1 MPHTVGWS
9 SKYVFLLFF
18 MRASLTNF
26 LHTVRRTAHTIA
38 RLLVFS
44 LIAAQHLVHA
54 ESITLPISQ
63 TVLRD
68 GLIRY
73 SVPISVDGG
82 PSIDA
87 MLDTGSVGLR
97 VLAMPYKDNAS
108 GVVTAQNNLSTTGS
122 ISQYSYRSG
131 VTLNGVNTHA
141 GVKIGRVGDISFQ
154 LVTQVSCLPLYPQ
167 CPASGIAPI
176 DYRIS
181 SNGFVQTGFTAILG
195 IGATSLESRD
205 LPNPL
210 AMLGYR
216 SWTVELPFPGTSTPG
231 SLTLSTVET
240 PMTGFTPLVSDVLGR
255 VPGCIILADR
265 RTVCAQTLLD
275 TGAPG
280 VDVYTPEV
288 AEPRVWRTG
297 IRSAFCFANTDLPS
311 AEFIS
316 GARGTFTHV
325 TLRPLQGRQQTVI
338 ASGVLPYFRYIV
350 LYDAQGRVAGARLR

>member
-1 MPHTVGWS
+1 MVFPNT
-9 SKYVFLLFF
+9 FLLFL
-18 MRASLTNF
+18 MRVSPTTSQ
-26 LHTVRRTAHTIA
+26 HIVRRTAQTIA
-38 RLLVFS
+38 HLLFFS
-44 LIAAQHLVHA
+44 LISTQHSAHA

-82 PSIDA
+82 ATVDA

-97 VLAMPYKDNAS
+97 VLAMPYKNNAS
-108 GVVTAQNNLSTTGS
+108 GIVTIQNNLPTSGRT
-122 ISQYSYRSG
+122 SQYSYRSG
-131 VTLNGVNTHA
+131 VTLSGVDTQA
-141 GVKIGRVGDISFQ
+141 GVKIGRAGDVSLQ
-154 LVTQVSCLPLYPQ
+154 LVTQVNCLPLYPK

-176 DYRIS
+176 DYRIG
-181 SNGFVQTGFTAILG
+181 SNGYAQTGFTAILG
-195 IGATSLESRD
+195 IGATFAESQD

-216 SWTVELPFPGTSTPG
+216 SWTIELPFPGASAPG
-231 SLTLSTVET
+231 RLTLSTTDV
-240 PMTGFTPLVSDVLGR
+240 PANGFTPLVSDILGR
-255 VPGCIILADR
+255 VPGCMVLADR

-288 AEPRVWRTG
+288 TEPRIWRTG
-297 IRSAFCFANTDLPS
+297 IRSAFGFANTDLAP

-316 GARGTFTHV
+316 GARGTFTRV
-325 TLRPLQGRQQTVI
+325 TLRPLQGQQQTVI
-338 ASGVLPYFRYIV
+338 ASGVLPYFRYVV
-350 LYDAQGRVAGARLR
+350 LYNAQGRVAGARLR